1 MNTAGSATSKRSDM
15 TMKNYHATITFV
27 AKDDNAAVDVREE
40 LQRLVKGVNSDQI
53 EDIILDFKEEIVFS
67 RRHTGK
73 DDEEVIA
80 GLSFDDI
87 FVPKSDSF

>member
-1 MNTAGSATSKRSDM
+1 MNTAGPATSKRSDM

-27 AKDDNAAVDVREE
+27 AKADTAAEELREE
-40 LQRLVKGVNSDQI
+40 LQRLVNGVNSDQI
-53 EDIILDFKEEIVFS
+53 EDIKLDFKEEIVFS
-67 RRHTGK
+67 RRDTGK

-87 FVPKSDSF
+87 VVPKSDSF